1 MDTPEDATLSTL
13 VRQHAT
19 RHAAPDALGD
29 RIRAAMPGVAAP
41 VVAASLKATPFGFF
55 TRWRRAL
62 EALALYGA
70 GLATAWVAAT
80 TLLVTPAPESI
91 QEEVTASHVRSLL
104 ADHLS
109 DIHATNHHT
118 VKPWFAGKVDFSPP
132 VIDLADEGFPM
143 SGGRL
148 DYLEG
153 RTVAALVYGHGSH
166 VINLFV
172 WPERAGRGAQPPRPS
187 TRQGYNLVHWSA
199 AGMNAWAISDVDAGE
214 LQTFADLV
222 RTRMVA
228 APQ

>member
-1 MDTPEDATLSTL
+1 METPEDATLSAL
-13 VRQHAT
+13 IRQHAT
-19 RHAAPDALGD
+19 RHAPPDALAE
-29 RIRAAMPGVAAP
+29 RIRAALPNTAP
-41 VVAASLKATPFGFF
+41 VPSAGPFA
-55 TRWRRAL
+55 RWRRAL
-62 EALALYGA
+62 ESLALYGA
-70 GLATAWVAAT
+70 GVATAWVAASM
-80 TLLVTPAPESI
+80 LLVTPAPDSKI

-172 WPERAGRGAQPPRPS
+172 WPADAGQGGAQPPRLS
-187 TRQGYNLVHWSA
+187 TRQGYNLAHWTA
-199 AGMNAWAISDVDAGE
+199 AGMNAWAISDVDATE
-214 LQTFADLV
+214 LQAFAELV
-222 RTRMVA
+222 RTRMGA
-228 APQ
+228 AGSPQ